1 MWQCLRRVNSAPFV
15 WLCAPFR
22 GSEYLPIAFHTT
34 CNSIGD
40 LWGLW
45 VYLDKMH
52 EKLAVNARKICDR
65 FGTVIGKQWWWL
77 LRERPQ
83 SWMAWTP
90 WIYRTL
96 TSQQVP
102 SQPICVTTYV
112 RHVTTVQQIVEF
124 TGGFERHLT
133 ACVKRKKY
141 LQTNLLNTWNLWCGT
156 KEKNGIIS
164 FKPIS
169 K

>member
-1 MWQCLRRVNSAPFV
+1 MWQCLRRVNSEPFVRLYAPFK
-15 WLCAPFR
+15 
-22 GSEYLPIAFHTT
+22 GYEYLPIAFHTT
-34 CNSIGD
+34 CNSMGD

-52 EKLAVNARKICDR
+52 EKLAVNAGKICDR
-65 FGTVIGKQWWWL
+65 FDTVIGNQWWWL

-102 SQPICVTTYV
+102 SQPICVTTLLG
-112 RHVTTVQQIVEF
+112 TSPVEAAYYYGYILLVEQSCF
-124 TGGFERHLT
+124 GLDTIIQSYR
-133 ACVKRKKY
+133 
-141 LQTNLLNTWNLWCGT
+141 LQSIWDFF
-156 KEKNGIIS
+156 IS
-164 FKPIS
+164 TIKFM
-169 K
+169 